1 MKTVL
6 DHTQDLSGSEMH
18 RLTQLYPTPDFVKE
32 ASHDKLCGDPEAM
45 RPHMYADVNHR
56 LFPCHTK
63 AATWMSSLFFGA
75 NHRHI
80 APSQAEPIRER
91 IIKQASYFGIVPEVE
106 ALWAKMADDAA
117 KGYQELPDEQFAL
130 VWTADGSKHRNYP
143 LTNAV
148 QIKQAS
154 DWFGKYHGEFSWADK
169 HQIASKIVARSE
181 EESVPISNSELLLK
195 CAGFGYCA
203 AIDAA
208 AAWEKRASLVQTSA
222 PAYAAEAR
230 KMAEVIR
237 GATFEA
243 RDQGK
248 RIKMA
253 ALMDQFDRD
262 CRLNT
267 LYDEGGLERS
277 EHALFSIT
285 EKVASEFLNTH
296 TQTTTGAIYEKT
308 ALEKL
313 SLDDIT
319 RWMGDEFAQEV
330 ATGGVF
336 VDMDKL
342 AELLPTMP
350 RDDAEMFERMTA
362 EAGINPMAYEKAA
375 EAAGMS
381 DEDRQALAAQYV
393 PATSSV
399 IEL

>member
-1 MKTVL
+1 
-6 DHTQDLSGSEMH
+6 
-18 RLTQLYPTPDFVKE
+18 
-32 ASHDKLCGDPEAM
+32 
-45 RPHMYADVNHR
+45 
-56 LFPCHTK
+56 
-63 AATWMSSLFFGA
+63 
-75 NHRHI
+75 
-80 APSQAEPIRER
+80 
-91 IIKQASYFGIVPEVE
+91 
-106 ALWAKMADDAA
+106 
-117 KGYQELPDEQFAL
+117 
-130 VWTADGSKHRNYP
+130 
-143 LTNAV
+143 
-148 QIKQAS
+148 
-154 DWFGKYHGEFSWADK
+154 
-169 HQIASKIVARSE
+169 
-181 EESVPISNSELLLK
+181 
-195 CAGFGYCA
+195 
-203 AIDAA
+203 
-208 AAWEKRASLVQTSA
+208 
-222 PAYAAEAR
+222 
-230 KMAEVIR
+230 
-237 GATFEA
+237 
-243 RDQGK
+243 
-248 RIKMA
+248 MA

-267 LYDEGGLERS
+267 LYDEGGLERP
-277 EHALFSIT
+277 EDALFSIT